1 MYVFMR
7 LSLFFKVSLLLLS
20 LAALYKAYK
29 KWKLKR
35 SLVSLR
41 GKVILITGAS
51 SGLGEGK
58 GEIMKY

>member
-1 MYVFMR
+1 M
-7 LSLFFKVSLLLLS
+7 FFKVSLLLLS